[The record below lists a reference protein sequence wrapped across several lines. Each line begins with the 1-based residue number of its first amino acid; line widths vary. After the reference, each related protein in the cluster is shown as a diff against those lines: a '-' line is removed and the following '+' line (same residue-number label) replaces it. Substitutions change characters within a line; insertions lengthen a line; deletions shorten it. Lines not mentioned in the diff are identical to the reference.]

1 MKKHWRLGLI
11 ACALAAATHA
21 NAQSSVT
28 LYGLIDEGLM
38 YSNSS
43 QTGTVGGAHNGKS
56 QWAMMDGA
64 AGIGGSRWG
73 LQGTEDLGAGLKAI
87 FTLENGFNINTGT
100 LAQGGLEFG
109 RQAFVGLSS
118 PLGTVTLGRQY
129 NPMTDFVFT
138 TSVANSVPGHLGA
151 HPDDIDDLGHSQRIN
166 NTIKFKSATFDG
178 FTAAGMYG
186 LGGVAGD
193 VTNRQFLSGALSFAS
208 GPLTVAAGYTSAR
221 NPNLSY
227 FGTGGTSGPATSDN
241 LGSVGSATAA
251 QSNPVYAGF
260 SSAHSLSIA
269 EGGAKYQI
277 GPATIGAVFSHIS
290 FNNLGDLNSGPNPLR
305 YRGTAIFNDAEING
319 SYAITPSI
327 QVAAAYDY
335 LHGGSVSGAGG
346 STGGVTYHQGLVSAA
361 YLLSKRTEVYAIGI
375 YQQAS
380 GRDSLNQPAVASVT
394 NVSPSSTDRQTVVR
408 LGILHRF

>member
-1 MKKHWRLGLI
+1 MKKNWRLGL
-11 ACALAAATHA
+11 LLLGMAATRAH
-21 NAQSSVT
+21 AQSSVT

-43 QTGTVGGAHNGKS
+43 QTGTVGGVHRGAS

-64 AGIGGSRWG
+64 SGIGGSRWG
-73 LQGTEDLGAGLKAI
+73 LQGAEDLGAGLKAI

-118 PLGTVTLGRQY
+118 PVGTVTLGRQY

-178 FTAAGMYG
+178 FTFGGMYG

-193 VTNRQFLSGALSFAS
+193 FTGRQFWSGALSFVA
-208 GPLTVAAGYTSAR
+208 GPLTVAAGYTNAR
-221 NPNLSY
+221 SPNLSY
-227 FGTGGTSGPATSDN
+227 FGTGGTSGPASSNN
-241 LGSVGSATAA
+241 LGSAGSATTA

-260 SSAHSLSIA
+260 ASAHSLTIA
-269 EGGAKYQI
+269 EGGVKYQI
-277 GPATIGAVFSHIS
+277 GAATLGALFSHIS
-290 FNNLGDLNSGPNPLR
+290 FDNLGDLASGPNPLR
-305 YRGTAIFNDAEING
+305 YAGTASFNDAEVSG
-319 SYAITPSI
+319 SYQITPTI
-327 QVAAAYDY
+327 QVAAAYNY
-335 LHGGSVSGAGG
+335 LHGASLSGISG
-346 STGGVTYHQGLVSAA
+346 STGGVTYHQGLISAA

-375 YQQAS
+375 FQQAS

-394 NVSPSSTDRQTVVR
+394 GVSPSATDRQTVVR